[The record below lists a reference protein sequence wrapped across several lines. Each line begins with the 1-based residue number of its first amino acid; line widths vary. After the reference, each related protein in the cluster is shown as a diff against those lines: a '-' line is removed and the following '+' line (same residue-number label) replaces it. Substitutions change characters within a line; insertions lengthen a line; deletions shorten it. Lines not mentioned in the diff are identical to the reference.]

1 MYEGYTSLG
10 CGCSRLWGILPWNN
24 YNTCHPVKILQGT
37 GHPDLAPSLCPML
50 LAIDAGNTN
59 TTFAVFAPNGEQRAV
74 WRTKTDSGKT
84 ADDYA
89 AFLWAM
95 LARQHLGQ
103 AEITRAI
110 LASVVPES
118 DYALRML
125 CRDMLGH
132 EPHRVTSETVPL
144 RVDLPNPQEV
154 GADRLVNAFAAV
166 RLHGAPAIVLDF
178 GTATTFDVIASAPDG
193 VPVYAGG
200 IIAPGLNLSLEAL
213 YHAAAKLPKVAVA
226 RPPQVVGR
234 GTVGA
239 IQSGLYWG
247 YVSLIEGLLNRIL
260 AEQFPD
266 PARTQPIILSTGGL
280 GRLLSRE
287 IPAIACYDPDLTMK
301 GLQLLDKERQK

>member
-1 MYEGYTSLG
+1 
-10 CGCSRLWGILPWNN
+10 
-24 YNTCHPVKILQGT
+24 
-37 GHPDLAPSLCPML
+37 ML

-59 TTFAVFAPNGEQRAV
+59 TTFALFTDSGAQRAV

-89 AFLWAM
+89 AWLWAA
-95 LARQHLGQ
+95 LARQNLPHTD
-103 AEITRAI
+103 ITRAI

-125 CRDMLGH
+125 CREMFGH
-132 EPHRVTSETVPL
+132 EPYRITADTVPMQ
-144 RVDLPNPQEV
+144 VSLPNPQEV
-154 GADRLVNAFAAV
+154 GADRLVNAFAAWK
-166 RLHGAPAIVLDF
+166 LYGAPAVVIDF
-178 GTATTFDVIASAPDG
+178 GTATTFDVITCGPDG
-193 VPVYAGG
+193 AAAYSGG
-200 IIAPGLNLSLEAL
+200 VIAPGLNLSLEAL

-226 RPPQVVGR
+226 RPPHVVGR

-247 YVSLIEGLLNRIL
+247 YVSLIEGLLARIA
-260 AEQFPD
+260 AEAFP
-266 PARTQPIILSTGGL
+266 PVSAGESPIILSTGGL

-301 GLQLLDKERQK
+301 GLQLLDKERYTE

>member
-1 MYEGYTSLG
+1 
-10 CGCSRLWGILPWNN
+10 
-24 YNTCHPVKILQGT
+24 
-37 GHPDLAPSLCPML
+37 ML

-59 TTFAVFAPNGEQRAV
+59 TTFALFADSGAPQAV

-89 AFLWAM
+89 AWLWVM
-95 LARQHLGQ
+95 LARHGL
-103 AEITRAI
+103 AHTAISRAI

-125 CRDMLGH
+125 CRDLFGE
-132 EPHRVTSETVPL
+132 EPFRVTAQTVPMPIS
-144 RVDLPNPQEV
+144 LPNPQEV
-154 GADRLVNAFAAV
+154 GADRLVNAFAAAK
-166 RLHGAPAIVLDF
+166 LYGCPAIVLDF
-178 GTATTFDVIASAPDG
+178 GTATTFDVITRAADG
-193 VPVYAGG
+193 AATYAGG

-247 YVSLIEGLLNRIL
+247 YVSLVEGLLARIT
-260 AEQFPD
+260 AEAFPPD
-266 PARTQPIILSTGGL
+266 ATAAPVILSTGGL

-287 IPAIACYDPDLTMK
+287 IPAIACYDADLTMK
-301 GLQLLDKERQK
+301 GLQLLDAARLA